1 MASIDRHKY
10 SEDIRKGAAKFLD
23 NLNLGTFS
31 YSKLWLVTIHQQ
43 KSEVKQGPQITG
55 PTELDLALMQ

>member
-23 NLNLGTFS
+23 NLNLG
-31 YSKLWLVTIHQQ
+31 
-43 KSEVKQGPQITG
+43 KSFEIY
-55 PTELDLALMQ
+55 

>member
-23 NLNLGTFS
+23 NLNLGKIKK
-31 YSKLWLVTIHQQ
+31 Y
-43 KSEVKQGPQITG
+43 VKNFETHGLLLIKC
-55 PTELDLALMQ
+55 

>member
-23 NLNLGTFS
+23 NLNLGKIKNRLKFFKHMD
-31 YSKLWLVTIHQQ
+31 YFL
-43 KSEVKQGPQITG
+43 
-55 PTELDLALMQ
+55 

>member
-23 NLNLGTFS
+23 NLNLGK
-31 YSKLWLVTIHQQ
+31 YLNKN
-43 KSEVKQGPQITG
+43 
-55 PTELDLALMQ
+55 